1 MLQNSYRCRV
11 DLFPGLH
18 QLNILVYLGNRVKGD
33 RTKKITIEL
42 SSPSYRRKS
51 KGIPPPKDK
60 YVLCLGYVL
69 KDKRFPRTISRS
81 TLVEFIRRAFER
93 KDGMRERALEIVCS
107 ADPSPIDI

>member
-1 MLQNSYRCRV
+1 MLQSSYRCRI
-11 DLFPGLH
+11 DLFPELR

-33 RTKKITIEL
+33 RTKKVTIEL
-42 SSPSYRRKS
+42 SSSSYRRKS

-60 YVLCLGYVL
+60 YVLSLGYV

-93 KDGMRERALEIVCS
+93 KDGMRERALEIVYS
-107 ADPSPIDI
+107 ADSSPIDI